1 MFAYTSIEIWQII
14 DQTSSPLN
22 VFLYIQNSAPHIPLM
37 LFSKELEK
45 AINFQIHTLK
55 HIWVK
60 KEGDAVMP
68 PLKADSQHR

>member
-1 MFAYTSIEIWQII
+1 MFVYTSIEIGQII
-14 DQTSSPLN
+14 DQTSFPLN
-22 VFLYIQNSAPHIPLM
+22 VFLYIQNSAPQIPLL

-60 KEGDAVMP
+60 KEQDAFMP
-68 PLKADSQHR
+68 PLEADPQHM